1 MKIKRRA
8 VAALLVMFLLVAGLA
23 VYSNRSL
30 VRSAIEQLQGNDFA
44 GPGHGSVEIV
54 VNAGDDG
61 EVITQQLVD
70 KGVVKSFRTT
80 YKLILD
86 ENPVFYPGR
95 FTLKLEM
102 RSLDAIRLLT
112 DPDSA
117 AVQLTTIKEGLRTKV
132 AFKVLS
138 ESTGVPYKDFER
150 WFFKPA
156 EFGLSSKLP
165 SIEGYLFPATYD
177 FAPGLTAKEI
187 IQIMVDRMQEELDSF
202 GVSKTDAHKILTLA
216 ALVQKEARQTQD
228 FYKASRTFL
237 NRIQKSM
244 PLQSDATVSYGVN
257 GKTVSTTAAERA
269 NDNPY
274 NTYLHPGLP
283 VGPIS
288 LPGSVAID
296 AALHPA
302 EGKWLYFCTINLETG
317 ETVFSETY
325 AQHEAAV
332 ARWHAWMKEN
342 PGYE

>member
-8 VAALLVMFLLVAGLA
+8 VAALLVMILLVAGLA

-30 VRSAIEQLQGNDFA
+30 IRSAIEQLQGNDFA

-138 ESTGVPYKDFER
+138 ESTGVPYKDFEQ
-150 WFFKPA
+150 WFFEPA

-317 ETVFSETY
+317 ETVFSDTY

>member
-138 ESTGVPYKDFER
+138 ESTGVPYKDFEQ

>member
-8 VAALLVMFLLVAGLA
+8 VAALLVMILLVAGLA

-30 VRSAIEQLQGNDFA
+30 IRSAIEQLQGNDFA

-138 ESTGVPYKDFER
+138 ESTGVPYKDFEQ

-317 ETVFSETY
+317 ETVFSDTY